1 MGVCLSIHEVELPQ
15 PQPIVPLSNDSQV
28 EDMFYQLCTDA
39 NTPYFSYQ
47 NVRKVVKVL
56 RVVDGDTVDIA
67 MLNDDK
73 TRVFKHRVRLYGI
86 DTPEKKPLKT
96 NPNRE
101 REIEAAKR
109 ATQAMIDKLMEN
121 QNMVTILFCKNDKY
135 GRLMGTLYDRKG
147 QDINQWMVTQGYAVS
162 YFGKTKKAYEDS
174 DEDKK
179 LEDIA

>member
-1 MGVCLSIHEVELPQ
+1 MGTCFSTQETEEEARYRQ
-15 PQPIVPLSNDSQV
+15 S
-28 EDMFYQLCTDA
+28 TDA

-47 NVRKVVKVL
+47 NIRRVVKVL

-67 MLNDDK
+67 MGSYENHK
-73 TRVFKHRVRLYGI
+73 VFKYRVRLYGI

-109 ATQAMIDKLMEN
+109 ASQAMMTKLAEN
-121 QNMVTILFCKNDKY
+121 NNIVTILFCKNDKY
-135 GRLMGTLYDRKG
+135 GRLMGTLYDRNG
-147 QDINQWMVTQGYAVS
+147 EDINQWMVKQGHAVP

-174 DEDKK
+174 DEEKK
-179 LEDIA
+179 DDV